1 MTLIIVIFFISLALS
16 LILTPQVS
24 RFAKKCGII
33 DAPSD
38 RKVHTQCIPRA
49 GGVAIYLAFLLS
61 FIAVFFYR
69 GIGFESLF
77 DRRTATF
84 IIGAS
89 LAFLLGLWD
98 DVRHLDSRTKFA
110 AQMMIGILTY
120 GGGISIKAISI
131 FSVEAIELG
140 WMSMPVT
147 VFWFVLVMNAINLID
162 GLDGLAAGIS
172 LFVALVL
179 LIICVKMNNLQV
191 ALGFAALGGATL
203 GFLKY
208 NFNPASV
215 FMGDS
220 GSYFIGYTLAGL
232 AIMGAIK
239 GPATVAILIPVVAL
253 GVPLMDV
260 LFAPIRRFVLGAK
273 MFSPDKNHLHHRLL
287 KLGFT
292 HRNTVLI
299 LYGVSIV
306 MGLLSVTIVHAKDDG
321 IALILFVFGIT
332 VISAIRKLGYADYF
346 GLGNIQDW
354 LKDISDELGISRD
367 RRNFLNFQV
376 DIYHSC
382 DVKTLWVNICKA
394 LEKLGFDMAEMYLE
408 KKIIWQNLRKALEK
422 MGFETSELPVML
434 IVKDDAENKM
444 VWKRDGFNMNY
455 DVCKECMLKV
465 ELPLM
470 GNNGQSFGS
479 IWLIKDVRR
488 DAINHSTLRR
498 VEYLRRTVL
507 SSLQLLIGATR
518 T

>member
-1 MTLIIVIFFISLALS
+1 MLS
-16 LILTPQVS
+16 
-24 RFAKKCGII
+24 
-33 DAPSD
+33 
-38 RKVHTQCIPRA
+38 
-49 GGVAIYLAFLLS
+49 
-61 FIAVFFYR
+61 
-69 GIGFESLF
+69 
-77 DRRTATF
+77 
-84 IIGAS
+84 
-89 LAFLLGLWD
+89 
-98 DVRHLDSRTKFA
+98 
-110 AQMMIGILTY
+110 
-120 GGGISIKAISI
+120 
-131 FSVEAIELG
+131 
-140 WMSMPVT
+140 
-147 VFWFVLVMNAINLID
+147 
-162 GLDGLAAGIS
+162 
-172 LFVALVL
+172 
-179 LIICVKMNNLQV
+179 
-191 ALGFAALGGATL
+191 
-203 GFLKY
+203 
-208 NFNPASV
+208 
-215 FMGDS
+215 
-220 GSYFIGYTLAGL
+220 
-232 AIMGAIK
+232 
-239 GPATVAILIPVVAL
+239 
-253 GVPLMDV
+253 
-260 LFAPIRRFVLGAK
+260 
-273 MFSPDKNHLHHRLL
+273 
-287 KLGFT
+287 
-292 HRNTVLI
+292 
-299 LYGVSIV
+299 
-306 MGLLSVTIVHAKDDG
+306 GLLSVTIVHAKDDG

-382 DVKTLWVNICKA
+382 DVKTLWVNICKALEKLGFDMAVNICKA